1 MKVRAEPM
9 LRTAARA
16 GLYGA
21 SSSRLTLTP
30 IRHFSSSRAASRS
43 VLDSLAG
50 LGNRLGINTN
60 PLYRGL
66 GAKTP
71 EEKAKRALEDSVR
84 SDPEKS
90 RRRLLRK
97 RWGAPKMIEV
107 SSSTQGGAAKKRE
120 AIPAPPRFAGRTAKT
135 TRLEERVTEHKYS
148 TAAFR
153 ISPRKLKVLAD
164 QIGGG
169 KPIDFAI
176 LQMQFSP
183 KRAARRIK
191 STLALARDHAVAKG
205 MERSRLVVSEAWVG
219 KGMKFR
225 KMEPK
230 GRARTG
236 VRESFQSRLSIVL
249 REGKTW
255 DEKQNEK
262 LAKEKKRIRSIG
274 TGGVVRTQR
283 PLVNTF
289 QRPGWQW

>member
-1 MKVRAEPM
+1 MNTDP
-9 LRTAARA
+9 L
-16 GLYGA
+16 L
-21 SSSRLTLTP
+21 
-30 IRHFSSSRAASRS
+30 RAA
-43 VLDSLAG
+43 G
-50 LGNRLGINTN
+50 QPTN
-60 PLYRGL
+60 
-66 GAKTP
+66 
-71 EEKAKRALEDSVR
+71 EESQSKAHQEVVR
-84 SDPEKS
+84 VDPAKS

-97 RWGAPKMIEV
+97 RWGAPKMVEVAPV
-107 SSSTQGGAAKKRE
+107 SSSKQGSDPVSAAALRRRRDTML
-120 AIPAPPRFAGRTAKT
+120 ATPGFVGRTTKT
-135 TRLEERVTEHKYS
+135 SRLEERVTEHKYS
-148 TAAFR
+148 TARFR

-164 QIGGG
+164 QIGSG

-205 MERSRLVVSEAWVG
+205 MERSKLVVSEAWVG

-236 VRESFQSRLSIVL
+236 VIKSYQSRLSIVL

-255 DEKQNEK
+255 SQKQDEKME
-262 LAKEKKRIRSIG
+262 KEKKRVRSIG
-274 TGGVVRTQR
+274 TGGMVRTQR